1 MKSFTKSDAD
11 PADVQPPVDKT
22 TALKQTFE
30 LINSQLYAVE
40 ERIRAQARAFDPAV
54 EGYVGNDGP
63 LRLTNV
69 RLRVDVL
76 GTDGT
81 AVAHAFGWVIGDVTP
96 GGRGYFVVPVPT
108 PGTAYRV
115 SVLSFDIVSGG
126 P

>member
-1 MKSFTKSDAD
+1 
-11 PADVQPPVDKT
+11 
-22 TALKQTFE
+22 
-30 LINSQLYAVE
+30 
-40 ERIRAQARAFDPAV
+40 
-54 EGYVGNDGP
+54 

-69 RLRVDVL
+69 RLGVDVL

-108 PGTAYRV
+108 PGTTYRV